1 MPFGKK
7 NVIVGSVVNV
17 IASFKS
23 QLDTLEEQKKKKR
36 FKVWLSELI
45 NQAAFAFVEDF
56 KIMPFHILTA
66 AK

>member
-7 NVIVGSVVNV
+7 NVIVDSVVNV

-23 QLDTLEEQKKKKR
+23 QPDTLEEQKKC